1 MPTLRPHERLV
12 GTHDAFHVNNA
23 KQCSLQPSDN
33 GHGHTWPAKGTLFG
47 TIAGAHTMYSY
58 RVLFLKTNTPRD
70 GARHK
75 GSSTA
80 GWLKRRTKRSIVD
93 NATSG
98 HAPTPRAWSIETG
111 QCSAARTPPRAV
123 PPWRWRDQEAAR
135 SDRRDAPSSVPV
147 TSQWHAQDGAGQPAR
162 TAWPPRRHPG
172 RGSS

>member
-75 GSSTA
+75 E
-80 GWLKRRTKRSIVD
+80 RTCYS
-93 NATSG
+93 
-98 HAPTPRAWSIETG
+98 
-111 QCSAARTPPRAV
+111 
-123 PPWRWRDQEAAR
+123 
-135 SDRRDAPSSVPV
+135 
-147 TSQWHAQDGAGQPAR
+147 
-162 TAWPPRRHPG
+162 RHP
-172 RGSS
+172 RGTTLQVACGAPRLALRLVT